1 MSAPKKKQKGVWV
14 TQAQVQLTGSPD
26 AARFLAQCVYWSE
39 CETVERRSGWFY
51 KTRNEWQAETW
62 LSRFKQEKA
71 RKKLKDLNI
80 LQERHERRN
89 DGIRLWYRINLGLL
103 NQLLNNLNPSLETS
117 SNDMNVRSGLT
128 TIKRNKCATSEPASI
143 PSDTKSADD
152 SETSKNF
159 FALMPVIST
168 NVQTETEE
176 PHYSLD
182 PQDYVF
188 CHVFIYQFIK
198 TQLPHYKASWQ
209 HAWQTCGLTD
219 PSLADAFCQFVDDY
233 GALITDWYRQE
244 VPKLAIPPLHQ
255 NDIQFAQIAGRRCY
269 ESA

>member
-1 MSAPKKKQKGVWV
+1 MSDTDAKKKEKGVWV
-14 TQAQVQLTGSPD
+14 TQAQVKLTGSPNT
-26 AARFLAQCVYWSE
+26 ALFLAQCLYWSNLDM
-39 CETVERRSGWFY
+39 VKNRSGWFY
-51 KTRNEWQAETW
+51 KTRDEWKAETW
-62 LSRFKQEKA
+62 LSRYKQEKA
-71 RKKLKDLNI
+71 RKTLKDLNI

-103 NQLLNNLNPSLETS
+103 NNLLNNLNPSLETS

-128 TIKRNKCATSEPASI
+128 GIKRNKCATSENVCT
-143 PSDTKSADD
+143 PSDTKSSDD
-152 SETSKNF
+152 SESTKNY

-168 NVQTETEE
+168 NVQTETEQ
-176 PHYSLD
+176 HYSLN

-188 CHVFIYQFIK
+188 CHVFVYQFIK

-209 HAWQTCGLTD
+209 QAWQTHGLND

-233 GALITDWYRQE
+233 GVALIDWYRNE
-244 VPKLAIPPLHQ
+244 AAVDVPALTHD
-255 NDIQFAQIAGRRCY
+255 DILFAHISGRQH

>member
-1 MSAPKKKQKGVWV
+1 MKKKEKGVWV
-14 TQAQVQLTGSPD
+14 TQAQVRLTGSPD

-39 CETVERRSGWFY
+39 CKTVERRSGWFY
-51 KTRNEWQAETW
+51 KTRDEWKAETW

-103 NQLLNNLNPSLETS
+103 NHLLNNLNPSLETS

-128 TIKRNKCATSEPASI
+128 GIKRNKCATSENVCT
-143 PSDTKSADD
+143 PSDTKYSDD
-152 SETSKNF
+152 SETAKNY

-176 PHYSLD
+176 HYSLN

-198 TQLPHYKASWQ
+198 TRVHLLDATYRLVFQVY
-209 HAWQTCGLTD
+209 GLTH
-219 PSLADAFCQFVDDY
+219 PMIADAFCQFVDDY
-233 GALITDWYRQE
+233 GAMITDWYRQE
-244 VPKLAIPPLHQ
+244 VPKLSIPSLHQ
-255 NDIQFAQIAGRRCY
+255 DDIRFAQIAGRRCY
-269 ESA
+269 GSA

>member
-1 MSAPKKKQKGVWV
+1 MSSPKKKEKGVWV

-26 AARFLAQCVYWSE
+26 IARFLAQCVYWSE
-39 CETVERRSGWFY
+39 CETVEKRSGWFY
-51 KTRNEWQAETW
+51 KTRDEWQAETW

-71 RKKLKDLNI
+71 RKKLKALGL

-117 SNDMNVRSGLT
+117 SNDMNVQSGLT
-128 TIKRNKCATSEPASI
+128 GIKRNKCATSELAST
-143 PSDTKSADD
+143 PSDTKSSDD
-152 SETSKNF
+152 SESAKNY

-176 PHYSLD
+176 HHSLN

-188 CHVFIYQFIK
+188 CHVFIYQFVK

-209 HAWQTCGLTD
+209 HAWQACGLTD
-219 PSLADAFCQFVDDY
+219 PSLADAFCQFADDY
-233 GALITDWYRQE
+233 GAALIDWYRTE
-244 VPKLAIPPLHQ
+244 CAVDVPPLTHD
-255 NDIQFAQIAGRRCY
+255 DIRFAQIAGRRCY